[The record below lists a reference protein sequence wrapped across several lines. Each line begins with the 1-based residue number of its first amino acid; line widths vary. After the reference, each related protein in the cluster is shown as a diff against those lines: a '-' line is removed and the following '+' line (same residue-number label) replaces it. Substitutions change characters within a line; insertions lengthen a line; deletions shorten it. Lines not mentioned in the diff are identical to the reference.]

1 MFGKELDIEEFSI
14 QQARI
19 IHFLDFNYIT
29 LYFFDV
35 LDYTNIEELMYLI
48 MRLKE

>member
-19 IHFLDFNYIT
+19 ILFPNYLSSNLEPNTSSMFGIAP
-29 LYFFDV
+29 
-35 LDYTNIEELMYLI
+35 I
-48 MRLKE
+48 